1 MNFTLTPELTEL
13 RDRVSRFVREQILPL
28 EGDPRQSS
36 HGPSDAL
43 RRELNALA
51 RQAGLLAPQV
61 ARAYGGLGLGHIGR
75 AVVFEEAGYAM
86 LGPLAMNCAAPDE
99 GNMHLLEAVATEEQK
114 RRWLAPLAAG
124 EIRSCFC
131 MTEPSPGA
139 GSDPDLLQTT
149 ATRDG
154 DDFVVSGRKWLI
166 TGADGAGFAIVMARV
181 AGDGGGPTMF
191 LTDMENPGIR
201 IERIMATIDASFP
214 GGHAVVDFD
223 RCRIPAK
230 NVLGEVGQGLRY
242 AQVRL
247 APARLTHCMRWL
259 GAVRRANDIAVA
271 HARERT
277 AFGKPIGE
285 HQGVGFML
293 ADNEIEIHL
302 CRLAIWHAAWL
313 LDQGHHGRHESSM
326 AKVFCSEAL
335 FRIADR
341 CVQVLGG
348 MGVTGDTVV
357 ERVFREVRAF
367 RIYDGPSEV
376 HRWAISRRVL
386 KAGGHSK

>member
-1 MNFTLTPELTEL
+1 MIDFALTPEQIEL
-13 RDRVSRFVREQILPL
+13 RERTAAFVREQLIPY
-28 EGDPRQSS
+28 ENDPRQTP
-36 HGPSDAL
+36 HGPTDAL

-51 RQAGLLAPQV
+51 RNAGLLAPQV
-61 ARAYGGLGLGHIGR
+61 SRDHGGLGLSHIGR

-99 GNMHLLEAVATEEQK
+99 GNMHLLEIVASEAQK
-114 RRWLAPLAAG
+114 ARWLVPLASG
-124 EIRSCFC
+124 EMRSCFC

-139 GSDPDLLQTT
+139 GSDPEALQTT
-149 ATRDG
+149 ARLDG
-154 DDFVVSGRKWLI
+154 DAYVIDGRKWLI

-181 AGDGGGPTMF
+181 EGAGGGTTMF
-191 LTDMENPGIR
+191 LTDMNVPGIR
-201 IERIMATIDASFP
+201 IERIIDSIDSSFP
-214 GGHAVVDFD
+214 GGHAVVAFEA
-223 RCRIPAK
+223 CRIP
-230 NVLGEVGQGLRY
+230 VSQILGEVGQGLRY

-259 GAVRRANDIAVA
+259 GSARRAHDIAVA
-271 HARERT
+271 HARERH

-293 ADNEIEIHL
+293 ADNEIDIHM
-302 CRLAIWHAAWL
+302 CRLAILQTAWL
-313 LDQGHHGRHESSM
+313 LDQGKSARHESSVS
-326 AKVFCSEAL
+326 KVFCSEAL

-348 MGVTGDTVV
+348 LGLTRDTVV

-386 KAGGHSK
+386 KSGAAA